1 MDAAQI
7 KMTDNIWDKSLLLL
21 QEKLNEQAFATWFK
35 PIKKAAPENDRFV
48 LHVPNK
54 FFENWIRD
62 NYIDIIKGVIGDVAK
77 KDFSITFKV
86 AKDEAEP
93 VEEKQAEAKELIK
106 EKKIG
111 SRLGLSPMY
120 TFENFVVGASNQFA
134 HAAAGAVAESPGGTY
149 NPLFLYAGSGLG
161 KTHLLHAIGHKLLA
175 EKPDTKVCYIRAEA
189 FMNELINGI
198 RYEKMNAFRE
208 KYRNMEL
215 LLIDD
220 IQFIAGKERTQEEFF
235 HTFNAIYEA
244 NHQIVVASD
253 KFPKEM
259 QGLDERLRSRFEW
272 GLVADIQPP
281 DTETKVAILK
291 KKADTNSVV
300 LPDDVAFFLA
310 SNIHSN
316 VRELEGL
323 FNRLCAFSSLNKTDI
338 TIDFAKETLKDFLS
352 KKDKH
357 LNVDYIQRTVASFFN
372 LKVADL
378 KSKKRKKVIA
388 FPRQIAMYLSRE
400 LTGDS
405 YPEIGNK
412 FGGKDHSTVI
422 HAVNKIA
429 VLLDTDP
436 YTKNTIDALTS
447 SLQH

>member
-1 MDAAQI
+1 MDATQI
-7 KMTDNIWDKSLLLL
+7 KMTENIWEKSLLLL
-21 QEKLNEQAFATWFK
+21 QNKLNEQAFATWFK
-35 PIKKAAPENDRFV
+35 PIKKAAPENERFV

-62 NYIDIIKGVIGDVAK
+62 NYIDIIKGVVGDVAK
-77 KDFSITFKV
+77 KDFSIAFKI
-86 AKDEAEP
+86 AKDEAAP
-93 VEEKQAEAKELIK
+93 A
-106 EKKIG
+106 EKKE
-111 SRLGLSPMY
+111 SKTKETAREKKVSSQLGLSPLY
-120 TFENFVVGASNQFA
+120 TFENFVVGTSNQFA
-134 HAAAGAVAESPGGTY
+134 HAAAGAVAEAPGGTY
-149 NPLFLYAGSGLG
+149 NPLFLYAGAGLG
-161 KTHLLHAIGHKLLA
+161 KTHLLHAIGHKLLS
-175 EKPDTKVCYIRAEA
+175 EKPDTKICYIRAEA

-244 NHQIVVASD
+244 HHQIVVASD
-253 KFPKEM
+253 KFPKEIP
-259 QGLDERLRSRFEW
+259 GLDERLRSRFEW
-272 GLVADIQPP
+272 GLIADIQAP
-281 DTETKVAILK
+281 DTETKVAILN
-291 KKADTNSVV
+291 KKADANGID
-300 LPDDVAFFLA
+300 LPSDVAFFLA
-310 SNIHSN
+310 NNIHSN

-323 FNRLCAFSSLNKTDI
+323 FNRLCAFSSLNKTEI
-338 TIDFAKETLKDFLS
+338 SIDFAKETLKDFLS

-357 LNVDYIQRTVASFFN
+357 LNVDYIQKTVASFFN

-422 HAVNKIA
+422 HAVNKITA
-429 VLLDTDP
+429 LADTDP

>member
-1 MDAAQI
+1 MI
-7 KMTDNIWDKSLLLL
+7 ENIWKKSLLQL
-21 QEKLNEQAFATWFK
+21 QGRLNEQAFATWFK
-35 PIKKAAPENDRFV
+35 PIKNAVPENERFV

-62 NYIDIIKGVIGDVAK
+62 NYIDIIKGVVSDVAK
-77 KDFSITFKV
+77 KDFSIAFKI
-86 AKDEAEP
+86 AKDDAGPAE
-93 VEEKQAEAKELIK
+93 KKEPKTK
-106 EKKIG
+106 ETNKVKKIG
-111 SRLGLSPMY
+111 SHIGLSPMY

-134 HAAAGAVAESPGGTY
+134 HAAAGAVAEAPGGTY
-149 NPLFLYAGSGLG
+149 NPLFLYAGAGLG

-175 EKPDTKVCYIRAEA
+175 DKPDTKVCYIRAEA

-235 HTFNAIYEA
+235 HTFNAIYES

-253 KFPKEM
+253 KFPKEIP
-259 QGLDERLRSRFEW
+259 GLDERLRSRFEW
-272 GLVADIQPP
+272 GLVADIQAP

-291 KKADTNSVV
+291 KKADANNVD
-300 LPDDVAFFLA
+300 LPSDVAFFLA
-310 SNIHSN
+310 NNIHSN

-323 FNRLCAFSSLNKTDI
+323 FNRLCAFSSLNKTEI

-357 LNVDYIQRTVASFFN
+357 LNVDYIQKTVASFFN
-372 LKVADL
+372 LKVIDL

-422 HAVNKIA
+422 HAVNKITN
-429 VLLDTDP
+429 LIDTDP

>member
-21 QEKLNEQAFATWFK
+21 QEKLNEQAFATWFR
-35 PIKKAAPENDRFV
+35 PIKKAVPENDRFV

-62 NYIDIIKGVIGDVAK
+62 NYIDMIKGVIGDVAK

-86 AKDEAEP
+86 AKEEAEP
-93 VEEKQAEAKELIK
+93 AEEKQVETKEAAKG
-106 EKKIG
+106 KKV
-111 SRLGLSPMY
+111 RNHLGLSPMY

-149 NPLFLYAGSGLG
+149 NPLFLYAGAGLG

-244 NHQIVVASD
+244 HHQIVVASD

-259 QGLDERLRSRFEW
+259 QGLDERLCSRFEW

-291 KKADTNSVV
+291 KKADTNNVI

>member
-1 MDAAQI
+1 
-7 KMTDNIWDKSLLLL
+7 MTDNIWDKSLLLL

-35 PIKKAAPENDRFV
+35 PIKKAATENERFV

-62 NYIDIIKGVIGDVAK
+62 NYIDIIKGVVGDVAK
-77 KDFSITFKV
+77 KDFSIAFEI
-86 AKDEAEP
+86 AKDKAEP
-93 VEEKQAEAKELIK
+93 AEKKEPEVKEAAK
-106 EKKIG
+106 EKKVG
-111 SRLGLSPMY
+111 SHLGLSPIY

-134 HAAAGAVAESPGGTY
+134 HAAAGAVAGAPGGTY
-149 NPLFLYAGSGLG
+149 NPLFLYAGAGLG

-244 NHQIVVASD
+244 HHQIVVASD
-253 KFPKEM
+253 KFPKEIP
-259 QGLDERLRSRFEW
+259 GLDERLRSRFEW
-272 GLVADIQPP
+272 GLIADIQPP

-291 KKADTNSVV
+291 KKADANGVD
-300 LPDDVAFFLA
+300 LPGDVAFFLA
-310 SNIHSN
+310 NNIHSN

-338 TIDFAKETLKDFLS
+338 SIEFAKETLKDFLS

-357 LNVDYIQRTVASFFN
+357 LNVDYIQKTVASFFN

-422 HAVNKIA
+422 HAVNKISN
-429 VLLDTDP
+429 LLDTDP

>member
-35 PIKKAAPENDRFV
+35 PIKKATPENDRFV

-93 VEEKQAEAKELIK
+93 AEEKQAETKELIK
-106 EKKIG
+106 GKKVG

-338 TIDFAKETLKDFLS
+338 SIDFAKETLKDFLS

-429 VLLDTDP
+429 LLLDTDP